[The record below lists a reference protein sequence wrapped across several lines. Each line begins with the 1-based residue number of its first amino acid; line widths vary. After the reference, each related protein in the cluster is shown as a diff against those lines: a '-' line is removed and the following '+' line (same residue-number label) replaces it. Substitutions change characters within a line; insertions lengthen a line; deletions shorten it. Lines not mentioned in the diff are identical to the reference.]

1 MTQYTSSQIGDLL
14 SAAGLVTSE
23 SVDGALVM
31 ARTKKLPLGKILI
44 DSGLL
49 TELELSGCLQAQSLI
64 REKLL
69 AQELACSVLYQVRE
83 NGRSFVEN
91 LRQYDHKIESIN
103 FALVLGQLFMDAG
116 ALDQEQFDE
125 AMETSIVSGLPLV
138 RVLVLQQSLD
148 EKSAYAGLTAQLM
161 VKERKV
167 GRDQAVGAL
176 KLSHMHGDQLEEI
189 LEFGGF
195 KKYRSTNFVRLGE
208 LLVLSEMIGELDLLS
223 CVERS
228 MSDAKPLGQVLVD
241 EGIMDEQTVQSALRA
256 QKYIEAGTI
265 DALRASQMLKHC
277 ADTGQLLEFSV
288 EELASIKPQPLT
300 TKPNTFAE
308 LLSVMGL
315 VSADGV
321 EQIRLVEIEKPDTL
335 EEFILK
341 NNYLSIDALNAILAG
356 WLMIEDDKIST
367 EQLIFAIHVWLW
379 TRGDFKKTL
388 NMLGW

>member
-83 NGRSFVEN
+83 NGRSFIEN

-315 VSADGV
+315 VSAEGV

-341 NNYLSIDALNAILAG
+341 NNYLSIDA
-356 WLMIEDDKIST
+356 
-367 EQLIFAIHVWLW
+367 
-379 TRGDFKKTL
+379 
-388 NMLGW
+388 